1 MEVVSEMGRVGAGRV
16 GGSCEVGK
24 EHLRVI
30 LDGERSLP
38 LSIRSFSIEREGR
51 QMLREGRVRLGFFD
65 FFMLA
70 KIHSTID
77 SSDYGLA
84 NSRV

>member
-1 MEVVSEMGRVGAGRV
+1 MLGEWVEAV
-16 GGSCEVGK
+16 EVGK
-24 EHLRVI
+24 EHLWFI

-51 QMLREGRVRLGFFD
+51 QMHREGRVRLEFFN
-65 FFMLA
+65 FLMLA